1 MASWK
6 VDIFVTLF
14 TISPPLGPKH
24 SHRLRDRGAGV
35 VEAVAVLAD
44 VVLADA
50 DVRRFAAAAEAVGG
64 REDVTPVD
72 QRPAAEEVD
81 ASLGFIFLAL
91 KTKWFDQQR
100 QFFVSESPSW

>member
-1 MASWK
+1 MESGYFCNPIYHKPAARAK
-6 VDIFVTLF
+6 TV
-14 TISPPLGPKH
+14 

-100 QFFVSESPSW
+100 QFFVWESPSW